1 MAKKQKETLLG
12 EDFLS
17 DIQQKPATAAEIA
30 GAPEATAAEE
40 DDFADLIGGETQK
53 TETQEPKADD
63 GLADK
68 IASLTDIVT
77 GLATSVQKLNDT
89 VGKMQQ
95 TAAPAPEAAPAEPA
109 PEAAPAEPAPEAA
122 PAPEGGSESAPPN
135 IDLDLDNA
143 ASQGTDEQPP
153 AEGGEQAPAPAQ
165 NGEQAPAQE
174 ANTEDKPNE
183 SAEENYDDL
192 MSLDES
198 KAGDEQMS
206 ELYRANRKAG
216 CKLNSNSGTVIGIFE
231 SGKLYK
237 LDGFLQTIVH
247 GKIREKIE
255 AAKADLKAEFLKES
269 AAMGEMPKEEPIVE
283 KKEESEKKSPE
294 DRMGLL
300 DMIKKAKAA
309 NNSYTKLDDGTE
321 CKEGQCDKKSDDKK
335 DDKDS
340 KKDDDK
346 KSEKDEKD
354 SKKED

>member
-53 TETQEPKADD
+53 AETQEPKADD

-89 VGKMQQ
+89 VDKMQQ

-143 ASQGTDEQPP
+143 ASQGTDEQLPS
-153 AEGGEQAPAPAQ
+153 EG
-165 NGEQAPAQE
+165 GEQAPAQE

-192 MSLDES
+192 MTLDES

-237 LDGFLQTIVH
+237 LDGFLKTIVH

-269 AAMGEMPKEEPIVE
+269 AAMGEMPKEDQITE
-283 KKEESEKKSPE
+283 KKEVSEKNPD
-294 DRMGLL
+294 DRTGLL

-321 CKEGQCDKKSDDKK
+321 CKNGQCDKKSDYK
-335 DDKDS
+335 DSKKDS

>member
-53 TETQEPKADD
+53 AETQEPKADD
-63 GLADK
+63 GVADK
-68 IASLTDIVT
+68 IASLMDIVT

-153 AEGGEQAPAPAQ
+153 AEDGEQAPAQ

-183 SAEENYDDL
+183 SAEDNYDDL
-192 MSLDES
+192 MTLDES

-216 CKLNSNSGTVIGIFE
+216 CKLNSNSGTLIGIFE

-309 NNSYTKLDDGTE
+309 NNAYTKLDDGTE
-321 CKEGQCDKKSDDKK
+321 RKDGQCDKKDY
-335 DDKDS
+335 KDS

-346 KSEKDEKD
+346 KSENDEKD